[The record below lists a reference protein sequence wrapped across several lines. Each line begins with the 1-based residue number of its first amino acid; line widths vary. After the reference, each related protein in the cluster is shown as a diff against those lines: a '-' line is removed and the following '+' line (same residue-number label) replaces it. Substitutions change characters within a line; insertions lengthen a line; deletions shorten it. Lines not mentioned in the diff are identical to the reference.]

1 MGLGHNPKVFPMLA
15 PAALA
20 TRLSFFGAGFTMA
33 AWAPLIPFVKGQLGA
48 SDAQLGLL
56 LLCLGVGSLLAMP
69 LTGMICAKRGARGMI
84 LLGGAGL
91 VVLLPVLLMS
101 TSLTMLGAALLV
113 FGASLGTIDVA
124 MNVHGAEVESRQGR
138 PMMSG
143 FHAMWSVGGIA
154 GAGTMTG
161 LLSMGLAPLQAACLG
176 AAIAATALI
185 VAAPK
190 LIQTTT
196 TGTNAPAF
204 AVPRGVVL
212 LIAGLTAIIFLVEG
226 AVLDWGALLTMDRDL
241 LPKAQAGLG
250 FMLFSVAMAIM
261 RLLGDR
267 LVARVGGFRTLL
279 WGSLTVI
286 TGLALVAYGPG
297 LILAMLGFVLIGLG
311 AANLVPVLFSAA
323 GRQRIMPPSLAIA
336 AVTTTGYGGL
346 LMGPALIGFVSQAM
360 GLVLAFVGLAVLMVA
375 FPLMARVIARI

>member
-1 MGLGHNPKVFPMLA
+1 MLA
-15 PAALA
+15 AAALA
-20 TRLSFFGAGFTMA
+20 TRLSFFGAGFVMA
-33 AWAPLIPFVKGQLGA
+33 AWAPLIPFAKAQLGA
-48 SDAQLGLL
+48 TDAQLGLL
-56 LLCLGVGSLLAMP
+56 LLCLGVGSIIAMP
-69 LTGMICAKRGARGMI
+69 VTGMICAKRGARGMI

-91 VVLLPVLLMS
+91 VLLFPVLMLS
-101 TSLTMLGAALLV
+101 GSLPMLGLTLLL

-124 MNVHGAEVESRQGR
+124 MNVHGAEIETREAR

-161 LLSMGLAPLQAACLG
+161 LLSLGLEPLHAALIGAVIAGLALG
-176 AAIAATALI
+176 F
-185 VAAPK
+185 AAPR

-196 TGTNAPAF
+196 TGSGAPAF
-204 AVPRGVVL
+204 ALPRGIVL

-279 WGSLTVI
+279 GGGLTVMA
-286 TGLALVAYGPG
+286 GLALASFAPG
-297 LILAMLGFVLIGLG
+297 LVLSMLGFVLIGLG

-323 GRQRIMPPSLAIA
+323 GRQKIMPPSLAIA

-346 LMGPALIGFVSQAM
+346 LMGPALIGFASQAF
-360 GLVLAFVGLAVLMVA
+360 GLVMAFVGLVLLMAA
-375 FPLMARVIARI
+375 FPIFARKVARI

>member
-1 MGLGHNPKVFPMLA
+1 MLA
-15 PAALA
+15 PAGLA
-20 TRLSFFGAGFTMA
+20 TRLSFFGAGFTLA
-33 AWAPLIPFVKGQLGA
+33 AWAPLIPFAKAQLGA
-48 SDAQLGLL
+48 TDAQLGLL
-56 LLCLGVGSLLAMP
+56 LLCLGVGSIIAMP
-69 LTGMICAKRGARGMI
+69 LTGIICAKRGARGMI

-91 VVLLPVLLMS
+91 VLLFPVLILS
-101 TSLTMLGAALLV
+101 SSLPMLGAALLL

-124 MNVHGAEVESRQGR
+124 MNVHGAEIETRQAR

-161 LLSMGLAPLQAACLG
+161 LLSLGLGPVQAAFIG
-176 AAIAATALI
+176 AVIAAAVLI
-185 VAAPK
+185 AAAPK

-196 TGTNAPAF
+196 TGSGASAF
-204 AVPRGVVL
+204 ALPRGIVL

-226 AVLDWGALLTMDRDL
+226 AVLDWGALLTMDRAL

-279 WGSLTVI
+279 GGGLAVML
-286 TGLALVAYGPG
+286 GLALASFGPG
-297 LILAMLGFVLIGLG
+297 LVLSMLGFVLIGLG

-323 GRQRIMPPSLAIA
+323 GRQKIMPPPLAIA

-346 LMGPALIGFVSQAM
+346 LMGPALIGFVSQAV
-360 GLVLAFVGLAVLMVA
+360 GLVLAFAGLVLLMAA
-375 FPLMARVIARI
+375 FPLFARRVARI

>member
-1 MGLGHNPKVFPMLA
+1 MGLGRFLKVIPMLA

-33 AWAPLIPFVKGQLGA
+33 AWAPLIPFAKAQLGA
-48 SDAQLGLL
+48 TDAQLGVL
-56 LLCLGVGSLLAMP
+56 LLCLGVGSIIAMP

-91 VVLLPVLLMS
+91 VLLLPILMLS
-101 TSLTMLGAALLV
+101 SSLPMLGAALLL

-124 MNVHGAEVESRQGR
+124 MNVHGAEIETREAR

-161 LLSMGLAPLQAACLG
+161 LLSLGLGPVQASVIGAVIAG
-176 AAIAATALI
+176 AALIA
-185 VAAPK
+185 AAPK

-196 TGTNAPAF
+196 TGKGAPAF
-204 AVPRGVVL
+204 ALPRGIVL
-212 LIAGLTAIIFLVEG
+212 LIAALTAIIFLVEG
-226 AVLDWGALLTMDRDL
+226 AVLDWGALLTMDREL

-261 RLLGDR
+261 RLLGDK
-267 LVARVGGFRTLL
+267 LVARVGGLRTLF
-279 WGSLTVI
+279 WGGLTVMLGI
-286 TGLALVAYGPG
+286 GLVTSAPG
-297 LILAMLGFVLIGLG
+297 LILTMSGFVLIGLG

-323 GRQRIMPPSLAIA
+323 GRQKVMPPSLAIA
-336 AVTTTGYGGL
+336 AVTTTGYAGI
-346 LMGPALIGFVSQAM
+346 LMGPALIGFVSHAT
-360 GLVLAFVGLAVLMVA
+360 GLVLAFVGLLALMAA
-375 FPLMARVIARI
+375 FPVAARRIAQI